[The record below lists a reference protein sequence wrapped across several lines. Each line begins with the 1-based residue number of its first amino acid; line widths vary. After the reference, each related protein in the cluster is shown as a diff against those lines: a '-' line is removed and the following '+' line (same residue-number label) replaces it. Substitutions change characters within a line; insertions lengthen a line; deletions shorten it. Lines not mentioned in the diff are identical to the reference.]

1 MPRNGSSLSAARDSA
16 TMKQHN
22 FEPQGGLSVSTQ
34 PVVAPDAQGRDDF
47 MPLHGI
53 DHVELYVGN
62 ALQSAYFYVHAL
74 GFREVAYAGLETGV
88 RDRTS
93 HVLEQGRIRLVLTG
107 ALTPDH
113 EIGRHNAH
121 HGDGVKVIALSV
133 PDVDHAYREATA
145 RGAKGIREPW
155 EQSDD
160 HGTIRLA
167 TIATYG
173 ETLHTFVDR
182 SQYKGPFIPG
192 YVKRER
198 SAGDV
203 GLLAID
209 HIVGNVE
216 LGAMET
222 WVKYY
227 EDVFGMTEMLHFTD
241 EAISTEYSALMSK
254 VVTSGN
260 GRVKFPINEPAE
272 GKRKSQIDEYLEFYG
287 GAGAQ
292 HIAVATR
299 DIVRTVT
306 EMRERGIEFL
316 HVPETYYDDVPERIG
331 EIKESL
337 EDLRRLGILV
347 DRDDE
352 GYMLQI
358 FTKPIGDRPTM
369 FYEVIERHGARGFG
383 EGNFKALFEAIE
395 REQELRG
402 NL

>member
-1 MPRNGSSLSAARDSA
+1 
-16 TMKQHN
+16 
-22 FEPQGGLSVSTQ
+22 VSTQ
-34 PVVAPDAQGRDDF
+34 PVVAREGRGTDDF

-62 ALQSAYFYVHAL
+62 ARQSAFFYTRAL

-93 HVLEQGRIRLVLTG
+93 HVLEQGRIRIVLTG
-107 ALTPDH
+107 ALRPDH
-113 EIGRHNAH
+113 EIGRHQAS

-133 PDVDHAYREATA
+133 PDVENAYREATT
-145 RGAKGIREPW
+145 RGAKGVREPW
-155 EQSDD
+155 EETDE

-167 TIATYG
+167 TIETYG

-182 SQYKGPFIPG
+182 SQYKGAFMPR
-192 YVKRER
+192 YTARDA
-198 SAGDV
+198 AGTDV

-216 LGAMET
+216 LGQMET

-287 GAGAQ
+287 SPGAQ

-299 DIVRTVT
+299 DIVKTVS

-316 HVPETYYDDVPERIG
+316 NVPDTYYDDVPERIG
-331 EIKESL
+331 EIKENL

-358 FTKPIGDRPTM
+358 FTKPIADRPTM
-369 FYEVIERHGARGFG
+369 FLEVIERHGARGFG

-395 REQELRG
+395 REQDLRG